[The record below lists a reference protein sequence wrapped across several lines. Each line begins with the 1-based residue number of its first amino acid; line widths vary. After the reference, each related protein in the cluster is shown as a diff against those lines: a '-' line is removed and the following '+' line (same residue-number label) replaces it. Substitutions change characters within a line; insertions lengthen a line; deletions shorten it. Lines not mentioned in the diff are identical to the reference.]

1 MTLEKP
7 MARLAQRLDRNG
19 GARAISSHQTR
30 LVHSFGVGGPAPA
43 AWREHVLTRVA
54 ELQTLTALLAAS
66 RSPNADLLRDAIDAH
81 LDSARAGRRDHGG
94 AEFLETVGR
103 RHHRIGRRARDE
115 QP

>member
-19 GARAISSHQTR
+19 GARAISSYQTR

-43 AWREHVLTRVA
+43 AWREHVFTRVA

-81 LDSARAGRRDHGG
+81 LDSARAA
-94 AEFLETVGR
+94 AETTAE
-103 RHHRIGRRARDE
+103 
-115 QP
+115 